1 RTLADAIGLEPGERL
16 LVRLPRPSAVAG
28 DSLMADKDETVR
40 SLTDLEVADVIPA
53 RGLGRFSLTPTQQ
66 EVTLAVLALEEG
78 QRLLDEDQRI
88 NAILVA
94 RPAGPAPG
102 SPDQVPPVPALA
114 LTPRLADLA
123 MRLEQVRRTWRASPE
138 SPDEIAYEYLHL

>member
-1 RTLADAIGLEPGERL
+1 AGVQLLGVDSRYWQLGDPPIAPRQHPGRRQIVINRTLADAIGLEPGERL

-66 EVTLAVLALEEG
+66 EVTLAVLAL
-78 QRLLDEDQRI
+78 
-88 NAILVA
+88 
-94 RPAGPAPG
+94 
-102 SPDQVPPVPALA
+102 
-114 LTPRLADLA
+114 
-123 MRLEQVRRTWRASPE
+123 
-138 SPDEIAYEYLHL
+138 